1 MPDVAVVGSGP
12 NGLAAAVTLARAG
25 LKVHVYEAA
34 PTPGGGLRTSELME
48 PGHLHDVCSAVHP
61 MALASPFFREFE
73 LSRRIRLTVPDV
85 SYGSPLDGG
94 RAALAYRSLERTAAG
109 LGRDGGA
116 YRRLMAPLVRR
127 AEGITELT
135 LNQLLRVP
143 RDPAAAAV
151 FGLRTLEQG
160 TRLWNA
166 RFREDLAPALLTGAA
181 AHAVAPL
188 PGLAAAGAGLMLGTL
203 AHVGGWPIPQGGSA
217 AISRAMVADLE
228 AHGGVVETGVRIGS
242 LAELPPVR
250 ATLLDVAAPALL
262 RLAHGRF
269 PARYRRALE
278 AFRFGNAAC
287 KVDFILSG
295 PVPWAAPGLADAGTV
310 HVGGTREEMAEA
322 ENLVA
327 AGRHPERPYVLLSQ
341 PSRFDAGRAP
351 DGRHILWSYCHVP
364 AGSEKDMA
372 EAVMAQLE
380 RFAPGF
386 RDVVIRYQVR
396 TAAGLAEYNENYV
409 GGDYGAGLMDVR
421 GLLRRPVLGPVPW
434 RTPLPGVYLC
444 SSSTPPGPGVTGM
457 PGFHAARYAL
467 KDIFGLP
474 VPGLGL

>member
-12 NGLAAAVTLARAG
+12 NGLAAAVTMARAG
-25 LKVHVYEAA
+25 LKVRLYEAA
-34 PTPGGGLRTSELME
+34 PAPGGGLRTTELME
-48 PGHLHDVCSAVHP
+48 PGHFHDVCSAVHP
-61 MALASPFFREFE
+61 MALASPFFRQFE
-73 LSRRIRLTVPDV
+73 LSRRIRLVVPEL

-94 RAALAYRSLERTAAG
+94 RAALAYRSLDRTAAG

-116 YRRLMAPLVRR
+116 YRRLMAPLQQRV
-127 AEGITELT
+127 EGITELT
-135 LNQLLRVP
+135 LNQLLRIP
-143 RDPAAAAV
+143 RDPVAAAV
-151 FGLRTLEQG
+151 FGLATLQQG
-160 TRLWNA
+160 SRLWNA
-166 RFREDLAPALLTGAA
+166 RFREELAPALLTGVA

-188 PGLAAAGAGLMLGTL
+188 PGLAPAAAGLLLGTL
-203 AHVGGWPIPQGGSA
+203 AHSGGWPIPVGGST
-217 AISRAMVADLE
+217 AIAGAMIEDLE
-228 AHGGVVETGVRIGS
+228 AHGGAVETGARIGS

-250 ATLLDVAAPALL
+250 ATLLDVAPPGLL
-262 RLAHGRF
+262 RLAGGRF

-278 AFRFGNAAC
+278 SFRFGNAAC
-287 KVDFILSG
+287 KIDFILSG

-310 HVGGTREEMAEA
+310 HVGGTRAEMAEA

-327 AGRHPERPYVLLSQ
+327 AGRHPERPYVLVSQ

-351 DGRHILWSYCHVP
+351 AGRQILWSYCHVP
-364 AGSEKDMA
+364 AGSTLDMS
-372 EAVMAQLE
+372 EAVIAQLE

-386 RDVVIRYQVR
+386 RDVVVKFKVT

-409 GGDYGAGLMDVR
+409 GGDFGAGLMDLR
-421 GLLRRPVLGPVPW
+421 GLLQRPVLSPVPW

-457 PGFHAARYAL
+457 SGFHAARYAL

-474 VPGLGL
+474 VPRLA

>member
-12 NGLAAAVTLARAG
+12 NGLAAAVTMARAG
-25 LKVHVYEAA
+25 LKVRLYEAA
-34 PTPGGGLRTSELME
+34 PAPGGGLRTTELME
-48 PGHLHDVCSAVHP
+48 PGHFHDVCSAVHP
-61 MALASPFFREFE
+61 MALASPFFRQFE
-73 LSRRIRLTVPDV
+73 LSRRIRLVVPEL

-94 RAALAYRSLERTAAG
+94 RAALAYRSLDRTAAG

-116 YRRLMAPLVRR
+116 YRRLMAPLHQRV
-127 AEGITELT
+127 EGITELT
-135 LNQLLRVP
+135 LNQLLRIP
-143 RDPAAAAV
+143 RDPVAAAV
-151 FGLRTLEQG
+151 FGLATLQQG
-160 TRLWNA
+160 SRLWNA
-166 RFREDLAPALLTGAA
+166 RFREELAPALLTGVA

-188 PGLAAAGAGLMLGTL
+188 PGLAPAAAGLLLGTL
-203 AHVGGWPIPQGGSA
+203 AHSGGWPIPVGGST
-217 AISRAMVADLE
+217 AIAGAMIEDLE
-228 AHGGVVETGVRIGS
+228 AHGGAVETGARIGS

-250 ATLLDVAAPALL
+250 ATLLDVAPPGLL
-262 RLAHGRF
+262 RLAGGRF

-278 AFRFGNAAC
+278 SFRFGNAAC
-287 KVDFILSG
+287 KIDFILSG

-310 HVGGTREEMAEA
+310 HVGGTRAEMAEA

-327 AGRHPERPYVLLSQ
+327 AGRHPERPYVLVSQ

-351 DGRHILWSYCHVP
+351 AGRQILWSYCHVP
-364 AGSEKDMA
+364 AGSTLDMS
-372 EAVMAQLE
+372 EAVIAQLE

-386 RDVVIRYQVR
+386 RDVVVEFKVT

-409 GGDYGAGLMDVR
+409 GGDFGAGLMDLR
-421 GLLRRPVLGPVPW
+421 GLLQRPVLSPVPW

-457 PGFHAARYAL
+457 SGFHAARYAL

-474 VPGLGL
+474 VPRLA